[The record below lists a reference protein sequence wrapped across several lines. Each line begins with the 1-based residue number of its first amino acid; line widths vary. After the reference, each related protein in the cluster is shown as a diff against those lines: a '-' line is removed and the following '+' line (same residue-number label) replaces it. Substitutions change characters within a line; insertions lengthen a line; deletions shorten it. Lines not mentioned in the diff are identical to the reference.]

1 MGRNVRGNGF
11 STIRTFGLLAVIGA
25 GMVLGGCSRVPK
37 KDYELAK
44 QESSDLRTEN
54 AQLEQQNRDLA
65 TRVTQLEATSA
76 QLAAQQQQ
84 QQQPPAQPGWTGGDN
99 GGGGS
104 GRRGGD
110 GDGFVMA
117 ELAGDVTFGSG
128 SADLTAAAR
137 KKLDSIASDLK
148 RNYANA
154 DIRVEGYTDKHQPKK
169 MVKKYPTNE
178 ALSQAR
184 AESVE
189 RYLISRGISSSR
201 ISAVGYGSAKLR
213 STDSA
218 SRRVEIR
225 ILN

>member
-1 MGRNVRGNGF
+1 MGRDVRGNGF

-65 TRVTQLEATSA
+65 TRVTQLEATQA
-76 QLAAQQQQ
+76 QIAAQQQQ
-84 QQQPPAQPGWTGGDN
+84 VQQPQPQQWTGGDN
-99 GGGGS
+99 GGS
-104 GRRGGD
+104 RRGGD

-128 SADLTAAAR
+128 SAELTPAAR

-154 DIRVEGYTDKHQPKK
+154 DVRVEGYTDKHQPKK

-189 RYLISRGISSSR
+189 RYLISRGVSSSR